1 MKKSNIYTRTGDD
14 GTTSLVGGVRV
25 SKTDARLEAYG
36 TIDELNAFLGE
47 LVTYLTDEQDREN
60 VLEIQQKLFVVGT
73 YLATD
78 QTQTTLRS
86 SAVITE
92 ENVKAIERLIDEAEN
107 GLPPWKG
114 FIIPGG
120 TRGAAVCHV
129 CRTVC
134 RRAERRML
142 SLAAGG
148 VTVASPVLA
157 YVNRLSDYLFV
168 LARKMVFVEGKDEI
182 LWHKC

>member
-36 TIDELNAFLGE
+36 TIDELNSFLGE
-47 LVTYLTDEQDREN
+47 LVTYLKEEDDQKH
-60 VLEIQQKLFVVGT
+60 VLDIQQKLFVVGT

-78 QTQTTLRS
+78 QTQTTLRR

-92 ENVKAIERLIDEAEN
+92 EDVKSLENLIDSTED
-107 GLPPWKG
+107 GLPAWKG

-142 SLAAGG
+142 TLAAGG
-148 VTVASPVLA
+148 VEVSPSVLA

-168 LARKMVFVEGKDEI
+168 LSRKMVFVEGKDEI